1 MANEATIQKKGTH
14 YAWWVMIGYGM
25 LMCATIGA
33 VTVMGGLF
41 YYPVC
46 DELGFNFSTFTF
58 YVTLSMI
65 FMALGMPVCGKIL
78 SSGKLKLS
86 ALLTIA
92 VLLILVPFACMSL
105 FTELWMWYVAAV
117 PIGLGLSA
125 CSTVTAAPTLSNWF
139 HKKTGFAIG
148 MIFTIQSIFVAIA
161 SPIFTG
167 IIESVGWR
175 MSYVILAVVA
185 AIISLP
191 FTIFVIRYRPED
203 KGLLPYGFDSNATA
217 EEVEAG
223 ANAGVSFKDAIKSVP
238 FIMCMVIVMLSM
250 ATSNM
255 NVMFPTYAEVVGLG
269 AIVGGLMV
277 TVASLADIALNP
289 VIGATAD
296 KLGATK
302 SMVIWA
308 GITMVSFGILYF
320 SAGSPVLAFIGAG
333 VNDAMYALCGVG
345 LATYAMALFGKKD
358 YERIFSFVMMGG
370 YLVAAFGVPFL
381 MGIYEFTGSFQNV
394 FLVCIGIDLLIIVC
408 AIIGDK
414 TSKKLPRTTGTVD
427 GA

>member
-167 IIESVGWR
+167 IIE
-175 MSYVILAVVA
+175 
-185 AIISLP
+185 
-191 FTIFVIRYRPED
+191 
-203 KGLLPYGFDSNATA
+203 
-217 EEVEAG
+217 
-223 ANAGVSFKDAIKSVP
+223 
-238 FIMCMVIVMLSM
+238 
-250 ATSNM
+250 
-255 NVMFPTYAEVVGLG
+255 
-269 AIVGGLMV
+269 
-277 TVASLADIALNP
+277 
-289 VIGATAD
+289 
-296 KLGATK
+296 
-302 SMVIWA
+302 
-308 GITMVSFGILYF
+308 
-320 SAGSPVLAFIGAG
+320 
-333 VNDAMYALCGVG
+333 
-345 LATYAMALFGKKD
+345 
-358 YERIFSFVMMGG
+358 
-370 YLVAAFGVPFL
+370 
-381 MGIYEFTGSFQNV
+381 
-394 FLVCIGIDLLIIVC
+394 
-408 AIIGDK
+408 
-414 TSKKLPRTTGTVD
+414 
-427 GA
+427 